1 MDSLCWPKIE
11 LYSIFWLMVF
21 WTCKKL
27 NKKGAVMKN
36 ENETGITFVVMPLEV
51 LQNKELN
58 SSEKILYCY
67 LSLFKKGVCFQSN
80 DKLSEMTGLDVST
93 IKRGLKKLS
102 ELKFVYIEFVNNNS
116 AARRIYVVL
125 DNPKKLAYLASKGAF
140 NEAVKA
146 KKVDDAPA
154 EKEEPVR
161 ENTAPNVAPKP
172 RGLRPSRNEY
182 ENQEDFEK
190 AFYEWNRAVI

>member
-1 MDSLCWPKIE
+1 
-11 LYSIFWLMVF
+11 
-21 WTCKKL
+21 
-27 NKKGAVMKN
+27 
-36 ENETGITFVVMPLEV
+36 
-51 LQNKELN
+51 
-58 SSEKILYCY
+58 
-67 LSLFKKGVCFQSN
+67 
-80 DKLSEMTGLDVST
+80 MTGLDVST

-125 DNPKKLAYLASKGAF
+125 DNPKKLAYLVSKGAF

-161 ENTAPNVAPKP
+161 ENTAPKVAPKP
-172 RGLRPSRNEY
+172 RGMIPSRNDFDT
-182 ENQEDFEK
+182 QEDFEK
-190 AFYEWNRAVI
+190 AFYEWNRAVV